1 MSIRIIRPP
10 SAAIGYPGL
19 ATWRAAYGRRRSG
32 VVSIV
37 SLGSSSVYGSGATV
51 MADRF
56 VDREAA
62 LLAAASMATTGRH
75 ALTIAGSADGWTE
88 TGTVTGDVRGLGMA
102 TRRLAAGATL
112 SRAEVCTGWDIHY
125 VQGPGAGAFTVVVDG
140 GAPTTVTPDTS
151 GTAERHDG
159 VYSTGA
165 LASASHT
172 LLITA
177 TGAVAI
183 SGAYICAGDN
193 AAGVR
198 SWCSGKGGTVAA
210 DWANA
215 DQSLYHRIG
224 SLRPALVQ
232 VLVGPND
239 FGASVTPASFT
250 ASVTTVLNRLRAAC
264 SPQPS
269 VLLIGTFKR
278 LDTITPTYSWS
289 AYTGA
294 LASIA
299 AANSSWCSYIDISPD
314 FPASKA
320 ENAALGLV
328 STADYLHQTSAG
340 HQATAERIVSGA
352 LLTPAPAVVVREP
365 FGPQQV
371 PGLLADF
378 NAQDLVASLADGD
391 AVASWTPT
399 WGLERAPLVQATAG
413 QRPTLA
419 AAAVNSQAAVR
430 FAAASSQALD
440 TGLWTATR
448 GTVSGGK
455 SVLAVFRP
463 TGTLA
468 TGQTIYTG
476 TTAANT
482 VYAKCAYTSSTILG
496 YSCGGDADGTIQF
509 TTPVDVWYGQMAVYS
524 GASSTVSRL
533 PGTASDRSGTTST
546 GATAGLAGLRVGSN
560 IAGAGNISMDLAR
573 ICVWDQAL
581 TTDQISRLL
590 EWVSATY
597 GISLT

>member
-1 MSIRIIRPP
+1 MSIRISRPSQA
-10 SAAIGYPGL
+10 SAYPGL
-19 ATWRAAYGRRRSG
+19 ATWRAAYGRRRS
-32 VVSIV
+32 SIV
-37 SLGSSSVYGSGATV
+37 NIVSVGSSSVYGSGATTL
-51 MADRF
+51 ADRF
-56 VDREAA
+56 VDRQANI
-62 LLAAASMATTGRH
+62 LAAASMTTAGRH
-75 ALTIAGSADGWTE
+75 ALAGSTTLDGWTE
-88 TGTVTGDVRGLGMA
+88 SGTVTGDTRGLGLA
-102 TRRLAAGATL
+102 TRHLAAGATL
-112 SRAEVCTGWDIHY
+112 SRTDVCTGWDIHFA
-125 VQGPGAGAFTVVVDG
+125 QGPGAGAFTVVVDG
-140 GAPTTVTPDTS
+140 GAPTTVTPDVS

-183 SGAYICAGDN
+183 NGAYICAGDN
-193 AAGVR
+193 TTGVR

-232 VLVGPND
+232 ILLGPND
-239 FGASVTPASFT
+239 YGASVTPASFT
-250 ASVTTVLNRLRAAC
+250 ASVTTVLNRIRAAC

-269 VLLIGTFKR
+269 VLLIGTFRR

-294 LASIA
+294 LASVA

-378 NAQDLVASLADGD
+378 SAQDLVASLVDGD
-391 AVASWTPT
+391 AVSSWTPT
-399 WGLERAPLVQATAG
+399 WGLERAPLAQATAG
-413 QRPTLA
+413 QRPSLA
-419 AAAVNSQAAVR
+419 AAAINGLAAVR
-430 FAAASSQALD
+430 FTSASSQALD

-448 GTVSGGK
+448 GTASGGK
-455 SVLAVFRP
+455 SVLVVVRP

-468 TGQTIYTG
+468 SGQTVYTG
-476 TTAANT
+476 TNAAST
-482 VYAKCAYTSSTILG
+482 IYAKMQYTSATIA
-496 YSCGGDADGTIQF
+496 SFACGGDADTAIQY
-509 TTPVDVWYGQMAVYS
+509 TTAVDTWCGQMAIYN
-524 GASSTVSRL
+524 GASSTISRL
-533 PGTASDRSGTTST
+533 PGTSSDRSGTTGT
-546 GATAGLAGLRVGSN
+546 GATAGMAGLRLGGN
-560 IAGAGNISMDLAR
+560 IAGSGGYISMDLAR

-590 EWVSATY
+590 EWVSTTY
-597 GISLT
+597 AISLT